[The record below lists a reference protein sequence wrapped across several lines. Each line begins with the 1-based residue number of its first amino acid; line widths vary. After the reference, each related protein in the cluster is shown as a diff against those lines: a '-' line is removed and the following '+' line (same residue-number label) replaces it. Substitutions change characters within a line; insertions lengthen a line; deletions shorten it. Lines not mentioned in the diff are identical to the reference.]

1 MKKLVIATNN
11 IGKAKEFEKLFGAH
25 GIEILTLADFPE
37 IGEIEET
44 GTTFAENAA
53 LKAETV
59 SKQIGQVVIGDDSGL
74 IVDALDGAPGIY
86 SARYAG
92 NQHNDADNNKK
103 LLQELSGVPNDAR
116 QAKFHCTLAIAIPD
130 QTTQFFSGE
139 CEGSILT
146 APQGENGFGYD
157 PLFYVAEFDKSMAEI
172 APEQKNK
179 ISHRAKALEKVSKN
193 IDQLL
198 EKIV

>member
-11 IGKAKEFEKLFGAH
+11 VGKAREFEKLFGAY

-37 IGEIEET
+37 IGEIDET

-59 SKQIGQVVIGDDSGL
+59 AEQIGQVVIGDDSGL
-74 IVDALDGAPGIY
+74 IVEALDGAPGVY

-92 NQHNDADNNKK
+92 NQHNDADNNEK
-103 LLQELSGVPNDAR
+103 LLRELTDVPDESR
-116 QAKFHCTLAIAIPD
+116 QAKFHCTLAIAFPGSPSE
-130 QTTQFFSGE
+130 FFTGE
-139 CEGSILT
+139 CAGKILT
-146 APQGENGFGYD
+146 APQGVNGFGYD
-157 PLFYVAEFDKSMAEI
+157 PLFYLEEFDQSMAEI
-172 APEQKNK
+172 SAEQKNK
-179 ISHRAKALEKVSKN
+179 ISHRAKALEKIAKN

>member
-1 MKKLVIATNN
+1 MSSLQTISVKPANSK
-11 IGKAKEFEKLFGAH
+11 KLFGAH

-37 IGEIEET
+37 IGEIDET

-59 SKQIGQVVIGDDSGL
+59 AEKIGQVVIGDDSGL
-74 IVDALDGAPGIY
+74 IVEALNGAPGVY

-103 LLQELSGVPNDAR
+103 LLRELTDVPDDSR
-116 QAKFHCTLAIAIPD
+116 QAKFHCTLAIAFPGAP
-130 QTTQFFSGE
+130 TEFFTGE
-139 CEGSILT
+139 CVGKILT
-146 APQGENGFGYD
+146 APQGVNGFGYD
-157 PLFYVAEFDKSMAEI
+157 PLFYLTEFDKSMAEI
-172 APEQKNK
+172 SAEQKNK
-179 ISHRAKALEKVSKN
+179 ISHRAKALEKVAKN

>member
-11 IGKAKEFEKLFGAH
+11 PGKAKEFEKLFGAH

-44 GTTFAENAA
+44 GTTFSENAA

-59 SKQIGQVVIGDDSGL
+59 SKKINQVVIGDDSGL
-74 IVDALDGAPGIY
+74 IVDALNGAPGVY

-92 NQHNDADNNKK
+92 NQHNDADNNEK
-103 LLQELSGVPNDAR
+103 LLKELTDVPASAR
-116 QAKFHCTLAIAIPD
+116 QARFHCTLAIAFPGEE
-130 QTTQFFSGE
+130 TQFFTSE

-157 PLFYVAEFDKSMAEI
+157 PLFYLASFDKSMAEI
-172 APEQKNK
+172 PPEEKNK
-179 ISHRAKALEKVSKN
+179 ISHRAKALEKVAKN
-193 IDQLL
+193 IDQLI

>member
-11 IGKAKEFEKLFGAH
+11 SGKAKEFEKLFGAH
-25 GIEILTLADFPE
+25 GIEILTLADFKE

-59 SKQIGQVVIGDDSGL
+59 AQKINQVVIGDDSGL
-74 IVDALDGAPGIY
+74 IVDALNGAPGVY

-92 NQHNDADNNKK
+92 NQHNDADNNEK
-103 LLQELSGVPNDAR
+103 LLKELTDVPASAR
-116 QAKFHCTLAIAIPD
+116 QARFHCTLAVAFPGEE
-130 QTTQFFSGE
+130 TQFFTGE
-139 CEGSILT
+139 CEGSILA

-157 PLFYVAEFDKSMAEI
+157 PLFYLASFDKSMAEI
-172 APEQKNK
+172 PPEEKNK
-179 ISHRAKALEKVSKN
+179 ISHRAKALEKVAKN
-193 IDQLL
+193 IDQLI

>member
-11 IGKAKEFEKLFGAH
+11 VGKAQEFEKLFGAH

-59 SKQIGQVVIGDDSGL
+59 ANQIGQVVIGDDSGL
-74 IVDALDGAPGIY
+74 IVDALDGAPGVY

-92 NQHNDADNNKK
+92 NQHNDADNNEK
-103 LLQELSGVPNDAR
+103 LMKELRDVPKSAR
-116 QAKFHCTLAIAIPD
+116 QARFHCTLAIAFPD
-130 QTTQFFSGE
+130 EATQFFTGE
-139 CEGSILT
+139 CEGEIL
-146 APQGENGFGYD
+146 ALPQGKNGFGYD
-157 PLFYVAEFDKSMAEI
+157 PLFYLPEFDKSMAEI
-172 APEQKNK
+172 TPDQKNK
-179 ISHRAKALEKVSKN
+179 ISHRGKALEKVAKN